1 MPLQPTTILTI
12 GHSNHPIE
20 KLLNLLQASSVEVVV
35 DTRSQPYSKYTTHF
49 NREALQSAIIGA
61 GMKYVYLGRELGGRP
76 EGSEYYDAE
85 GHVLY
90 ANVAASP
97 LFGEAIE
104 RVLMGSER
112 YCVALLCAEEDPR
125 DCHRRLLVARVLAER
140 GVLIRHIRG
149 DGRLQAEEELR
160 AELEAEHPERA
171 QLALF
176 GPSEVDEWKSTRSV
190 LPKRTPENSSA
201 V

>member
-1 MPLQPTTILTI
+1 MPLQPATILTI

-20 KLLNLLQASSVEVVV
+20 KLLDLLQASAVEVVV
-35 DTRSQPYSKYTTHF
+35 DTRSQPYSKYTVHF
-49 NREALQSAIIGA
+49 NREALQSSVAGA
-61 GMKYVYLGRELGGRP
+61 GMKYLYLGRELGGRP
-76 EGSEYYDAE
+76 EGSEYYDSE

-90 ANVAASP
+90 AKVADSR
-97 LFGEAIE
+97 LFGEGIE
-104 RVLMGSER
+104 RVLAGSER
-112 YCVALLCAEEDPR
+112 YRVALLCAEEDPR
-125 DCHRRLLVARVLAER
+125 DCHRRLLISRVLAGR

-149 DGRLQAEEELR
+149 DGRLQAEEELS
-160 AELEAEHPERA
+160 AEIEAEHPERA

-176 GPSEVDEWKSTRSV
+176 GPPEVDEWKSTRSV

>member
-1 MPLQPTTILTI
+1 MKPATILTI

-20 KLLNLLQASSVEVVV
+20 KLLSLLQASGAEVVV
-35 DTRSQPYSKYTTHF
+35 DTRSHPYSKYTVQF
-49 NREALQSAIIGA
+49 NREALQSAIAGG
-61 GMKYVYLGRELGGRP
+61 GMKYIYLGRELGGRP
-76 EGSEYYDAE
+76 DGSGFYDAE

-90 ANVAASP
+90 AKVAASP
-97 LFGEAIE
+97 QFREGIE
-104 RVLMGSER
+104 RVLAGSER
-112 YCVALLCAEEDPR
+112 YRVALLCAEEDPR
-125 DCHRRLLVARVLAER
+125 DCHRRLLISRVLAGR

-149 DGRLQAEEELR
+149 DGRLQAEEDLS
-160 AELEAEHPERA
+160 AEIEAEHPERA